1 LDIFINFFHKIRS
14 WQIALALI
22 GFVRVYV
29 EKLKHL
35 RCLAFVKVDKKYDD
49 VCKSEA
55 KTLSQKLGIVLDEN
69 LISDPSSLMFIPQ
82 DLTTKKQIEQ
92 KELHYNSNQNENQ
105 DIHNIVDSEFFS
117 ASSEEIDN

>member
-1 LDIFINFFHKIRS
+1 
-14 WQIALALI
+14 
-22 GFVRVYV
+22 
-29 EKLKHL
+29 
-35 RCLAFVKVDKKYDD
+35 LAFVKVDKKYDD